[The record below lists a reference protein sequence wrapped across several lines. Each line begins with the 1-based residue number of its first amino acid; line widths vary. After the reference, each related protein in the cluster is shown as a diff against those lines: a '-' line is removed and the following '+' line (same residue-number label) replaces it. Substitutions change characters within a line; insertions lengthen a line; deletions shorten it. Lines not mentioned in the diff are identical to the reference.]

1 VLGLTITNPTT
12 ILSFAAIFAGSNLGN
27 TGGDW
32 RTATVL
38 VAGVLLGSAAW
49 WLLLAFGAG
58 AFRTRLTPNH
68 LRWINV
74 GSGLLILGFGVVALS
89 SL

>member
-1 VLGLTITNPTT
+1 M
-12 ILSFAAIFAGSNLGN
+12 
-27 TGGDW
+27 
-32 RTATVL
+32 L

-49 WLLLAFGAG
+49 WLLLAVGAG
-58 AFRTRLTPNH
+58 ALRSRLTSTA

-74 GSGLLILGFGVVALS
+74 GSGLLILGFGVAALS